1 MIVTLTE
8 EQKLDSLL
16 ENIVPISDSMHSI
29 IQQIPLVYNE
39 SEGYSIVNYNDL
51 DNLNTQFYS
60 NIDNSINLVAESNNI
75 DPNSIIVCVNEADLI
90 EFPEIINE
98 LSNVNYVVDPIP
110 MDNPT
115 VQLCDYLVE
124 EALETGDESCLD
136 VLEEDY
142 TVVNEVLDKLTPEEK
157 KDLRKKLSTARYNSS
172 KVARNEFEDKYRP
185 IASRDPKIGKGVWN
199 SFYYGGKKYETN
211 GGKVTLKWNPK
222 ASRYKRF
229 LAQNRKSEERTNLIK
244 NAANIN
250 RIRKQPRVSFIK
262 DVSKQN
268 QLIDIAKKNK
278 ERMEQQAASKSFP
291 KEAPKGGSTPQSRSA
306 AYFYTVNNLH
316 KNERPGV
323 GEVAKRVFSLSKN
336 KIKQA
341 DIPDKVGN
349 AAYVGY
355 KNAKEKLPIA
365 KAKASQLAGQAKAMA
380 GKYAA
385 QGKAYANGPGKAKV
399 SQLAGQAKAMAGKGV
414 GIAGKYAAQGKG
426 ILNKLNPKN
435 ISVPSGLKRG
445 ALDAGIVAGGALL
458 YKNRNSIINR
468 IKGLRAKS
476 DQLEKRM
483 QAAPAPQKGIFRRI
497 IDKIKSIIQKLMN
510 KLRGR

>member
-1 MIVTLTE
+1 MILSLTE
-8 EQKLDSLL
+8 EQKIDSLL
-16 ENIVPISDSMHSI
+16 ENIVPISNSLFSA
-29 IQQIPLVYNE
+29 IQNIPIVYNE
-39 SEGYSIVNYNDL
+39 SENYGLVKYNDL
-51 DNLNTQFYS
+51 DNLNTQYYS
-60 NIDNSINLVAESNNI
+60 DINNSINLIAESNGI
-75 DPNSIIVCVNEADLI
+75 DPNSIFICVNESDLI
-90 EFPEIINE
+90 EFPEIVNE
-98 LSNVNYVVDPIP
+98 LSDVNYVVDPIP

-136 VLEEDY
+136 VLEEADY
-142 TVVNEVLDKLTPEEK
+142 EYLNEIFNHLDKKEK
-157 KDLRKKLSTARYNSS
+157 KAIRRKLNTHYKGNVSGATIRRIKTINPEIA
-172 KVARNEFEDKYRP
+172 AERNRER
-185 IASRDPKIGKGVWN
+185 RD
-199 SFYYGGKKYETN
+199 
-211 GGKVTLKWNPK
+211 
-222 ASRYKRF
+222 
-229 LAQNRKSEERTNLIK
+229 LIK
-244 NAANIN
+244 NAISKNIS
-250 RIRKQPRVSFIK
+250 IRNSRLPVVIPQQSPKSISNPQPSSSSSNKKTFDLKSAPQVSFF
-262 DVSKQN
+262 N
-268 QLIDIAKKNK
+268 KKLSNIPYPL
-278 ERMEQQAASKSFP
+278 RPKSSP

-306 AYFYTVNNLH
+306 AYFYTLNNLH

-323 GEVAKRVFSLSKN
+323 GEIAKRVFSLSKN

-380 GKYAA
+380 GK
-385 QGKAYANGPGKAKV
+385 GVG
-399 SQLAGQAKAMAGKGV
+399 LAGKFAS
-414 GIAGKYAAQGKG
+414 QGKG
-426 ILNKLNPKN
+426 LLGNLKPKN
-435 ISVPSGLKRG
+435 FSSKLKNG
-445 ALDAGIVAGGALL
+445 AIDAGILAGGALL

-483 QAAPAPQKGIFRRI
+483 QSAPAPQKGIFRRI

>member
-1 MIVTLTE
+1 MILSLTE
-8 EQKLDSLL
+8 EQKIDSLL
-16 ENIVPISDSMHSI
+16 ENIVPISNSLFSA
-29 IQQIPLVYNE
+29 IQNIPIVYNE
-39 SEGYSIVNYNDL
+39 SENYGLVKYNDL
-51 DNLNTQFYS
+51 DNLHTQYYS
-60 NIDNSINLVAESNNI
+60 DINNSINLIAESNGI
-75 DPNSIIVCVNEADLI
+75 DPNSIFICVNESDLI
-90 EFPEIINE
+90 EFPEIVNE
-98 LSNVNYVVDPIP
+98 LSDVNYVVDPIP

-136 VLEEDY
+136 VLEEADY
-142 TVVNEVLDKLTPEEK
+142 EYLNEIFNYLDKKEKRAIRRKLNPYIKGNVSGTTIRKIKTINPEI
-157 KDLRKKLSTARYNSS
+157 A
-172 KVARNEFEDKYRP
+172 AGRNRER
-185 IASRDPKIGKGVWN
+185 RD
-199 SFYYGGKKYETN
+199 
-211 GGKVTLKWNPK
+211 
-222 ASRYKRF
+222 
-229 LAQNRKSEERTNLIK
+229 LIK
-244 NAANIN
+244 NAISKNIS
-250 RIRKQPRVSFIK
+250 IRNSRLPVVIPQQPPKSTSNPQPSSSSSNKKTFDLKSAPQISFF
-262 DVSKQN
+262 N
-268 QLIDIAKKNK
+268 KKLSNIPYPP
-278 ERMEQQAASKSFP
+278 RPKSSP

-306 AYFYTVNNLH
+306 AYFYTLNNLH

-323 GEVAKRVFSLSKN
+323 GEIAKRVFRLSKN

-380 GKYAA
+380 GK
-385 QGKAYANGPGKAKV
+385 
-399 SQLAGQAKAMAGKGV
+399 GV

-426 ILNKLNPKN
+426 ILSKLNPKN

-483 QAAPAPQKGIFRRI
+483 QSAPAPQKGIFRRI

>member
-90 EFPEIINE
+90 EFPEIVNE

-157 KDLRKKLSTARYNSS
+157 KDLRKKLSNARYNSS

-185 IASRDPKIGKGVWN
+185 IVNKFASSASRDPKIGKGVWN

-222 ASRYKRF
+222 ASRYRKF

-278 ERMEQQAASKSFP
+278 ERMEQQAASKSSP

-365 KAKASQLAGQAKAMA
+365 KAKASQLAGQAKT
-380 GKYAA
+380 
-385 QGKAYANGPGKAKV
+385 
-399 SQLAGQAKAMAGKGV
+399 MAGKGV

-483 QAAPAPQKGIFRRI
+483 QAAPTPQKGIFRRI

>member
-1 MIVTLTE
+1 MIVILTE

-29 IQQIPLVYNE
+29 IQQIPLIYNE

-60 NIDNSINLVAESNNI
+60 NIDNSINLIAESNNI

-90 EFPEIINE
+90 EFPEIVNE

-136 VLEEDY
+136 VLEEADY
-142 TVVNEVLDKLTPEEK
+142 EYLNEIFDYLDKKEK
-157 KDLRKKLSTARYNSS
+157 KAIRRKLNRHYAGNVSGAAIRRIKTINP
-172 KVARNEFEDKYRP
+172 E
-185 IASRDPKIGKGVWN
+185 IAAEKNRGRRD
-199 SFYYGGKKYETN
+199 
-211 GGKVTLKWNPK
+211 
-222 ASRYKRF
+222 
-229 LAQNRKSEERTNLIK
+229 LIK
-244 NAANIN
+244 NAISKNIS
-250 RIRKQPRVSFIK
+250 IRNSRLPVVIPQQPPKST
-262 DVSKQN
+262 SNPQPSSSSSN
-268 QLIDIAKKNK
+268 KKSSNIPYPPP
-278 ERMEQQAASKSFP
+278 RPKSSP

-316 KNERPGV
+316 KNERPGA
-323 GEVAKRVFSLSKN
+323 GEVAKRVFSLTKN

-365 KAKASQLAGQAKAMA
+365 KAKASQLAGQAKAMT
-380 GKYAA
+380 GKYVA
-385 QGKAYANGPGKAKV
+385 QGKAYANGPGKSKA

-483 QAAPAPQKGIFRRI
+483 QSAPTPQKGIFRRI